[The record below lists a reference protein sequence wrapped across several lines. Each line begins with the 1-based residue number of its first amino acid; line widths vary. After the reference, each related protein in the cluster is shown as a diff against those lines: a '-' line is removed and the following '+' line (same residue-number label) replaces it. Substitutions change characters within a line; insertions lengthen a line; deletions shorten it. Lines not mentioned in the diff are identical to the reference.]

1 MWFQRTINFLPT
13 KTEGD
18 LIMGE
23 VAVTLKVMPE
33 SPEVDLEALKES
45 IKSVV
50 DEKEFERIEEEP
62 IGFGLVALI
71 VTVVV
76 DDGEGGSEAAENA
89 IADLSDVATVE
100 VTHMTR
106 LM

>member
-1 MWFQRTINFLPT
+1 
-13 KTEGD
+13 
-18 LIMGE
+18 MGE
-23 VAVTLKVMPE
+23 VALTLKVMPE
-33 SPEVDLEALKES
+33 SPEVDLEALKEA
-45 IKSVV
+45 IKNAV

-71 VTVVV
+71 VTIVV
-76 DDGEGGSEAAENA
+76 DDGEGGSEPAEQA
-89 IADLSDVATVE
+89 IAALDDVATVE